1 MFPVLLPTP
10 RVRGAAERDPLV
22 ARLRAFGFRVS
33 TATFFSNLRISR
45 FYRVESHRPTRNLL
59 VKRPKNLWATV
70 INPRANNRM
79 PHASTNSSQGL
90 APSAS
95 HRRGT
100 FTFRPSH
107 RCLGSRRARRVRRA
121 APPVA
126 APSFAARSPR
136 ASRAAPTPTPS
147 RHTRRRDGR
156 RRSRPRCGA
165 KIAGPRGPTGASMSC
180 SCRCVP
186 GPGPVPS
193 TTTTTASRDPDPN
206 ARENPRSSRRPPAR
220 PKTRARRTKIT

>member
-45 FYRVESHRPTRNLL
+45 FHRVESHRPTRNLL

-70 INPRANNRM
+70 INPRANECRSHQRT
-79 PHASTNSSQGL
+79 PRDGL

-136 ASRAAPTPTPS
+136 ASRAASTPTPS
-147 RHTRRRDGR
+147 RRTRRRDGR
-156 RRSRPRCGA
+156 RRSRHRCGA
-165 KIAGPRGPTGASMSC
+165 KIAEPRGPTGASMSC
-180 SCRCVP
+180 SCRCVRV
-186 GPGPVPS
+186 PGPVPS

-206 ARENPRSSRRPPAR
+206 ARENPRSPRRPPAR

>member
-70 INPRANNRM
+70 INPRANECRS
-79 PHASTNSSQGL
+79 HLRDGL

-180 SCRCVP
+180 SCRCVRV
-186 GPGPVPS
+186 PGPVPS

>member
-10 RVRGAAERDPLV
+10 RVRGAAERDLLV

-33 TATFFSNLRISR
+33 TAIFFHSPNFHLLQSPL
-45 FYRVESHRPTRNLL
+45 HRPTRNLL
-59 VKRPKNLWATV
+59 VKRPEHTRNQSS
-70 INPRANNRM
+70 I
-79 PHASTNSSQGL
+79 HAQMHAARIHQRTRREGL
-90 APSAS
+90 HPPARHTDGAPS
-95 HRRGT
+95 RI
-100 FTFRPSH
+100 RPSH
-107 RCLGSRRARRVRRA
+107 RCRGSRRARRVRRA

-180 SCRCVP
+180 SSRCVRFS
-186 GPGPVPS
+186 VPFHRS
-193 TTTTTASRDPDPN
+193 TTTAASRDPDPN
-206 ARENPRSSRRPPAR
+206 ARKNPRERRPR
-220 PKTRARRTKIT
+220 TRARRTKIT